1 MGSLKSILK
10 PRVIFAVLASVG
22 VFWYL
27 CELLAMRH
35 YANPMELSGTFAFL
49 LFFAFYYFYEKVDL
63 STRRIKLFTLVSA
76 GILSLTYVIGAQ
88 LDITHSIHWHIN
100 TILKIIMLSWA
111 FVPAT
116 NYILTASFTGKSK
129 RQFSLKKTIIL
140 IALIQFIFFL
150 ISFPGVYGYDAGY
163 QLLQFSDPNI
173 SITQTYSIVHSAW
186 LYLTIVK
193 IGVGVFGSAEIGLAI
208 YAFLQSALAILII
221 YIALKIASKYLP
233 VAIIKMMALCAV
245 LPFSLIMYI
254 STSQD
259 TIFGLFAFLIV
270 LILTLASIHQEILRQ
285 KETQMILGA
294 SVLMMCLLRN
304 NGVYILAFLL
314 LFVLIFKYLRDK
326 NKKIVLPI
334 ACAIMIYVF
343 FQIFLAVY
351 GIIDFEAERNKMSI
365 PSQQLTRCVVSNA
378 DQLSEDLINRYHY
391 YYPRINLNIYKLNQ
405 QIADYQKNHFDS
417 VNFNKNKLAFF
428 KYYAKMF
435 LKCPK
440 SYAEA
445 FLFNTIGYWYLDKNY
460 PDPQMYHPVIEY
472 EYRNLKQLG
481 ANDKYY
487 DIKRQSILPDVE
499 RDISQNIQKAL
510 WKNTPFINIFFR
522 ISIPFT
528 LFWIAWIKIL
538 YRKKYYFFLPMIFLT
553 GYYGTYFLA
562 MVALF
567 RYQFAVWLS
576 VPLLLFII
584 FYDREKKKGFSR

>member
-88 LDITHSIHWHIN
+88 LDITHSIHWHID

-116 NYILTASFTGKSK
+116 NYILTASFTGKPK
-129 RQFSLKKTIIL
+129 RHFSLKKTIIL

-173 SITQTYSIVHSAW
+173 PITQTYSIVHSGW

-233 VAIIKMMALCAV
+233 VAIIKMMALCVV

-294 SVLMMCLLRN
+294 SALMMCLLRN

-314 LFVLIFKYLRDK
+314 LFVLIFKYLRNK
-326 NKKIVLPI
+326 NKKIVLPMI
-334 ACAIMIYVF
+334 CAIIIYLC

-351 GIIDFEAERNKMSI
+351 GIIDFEAERNKMSV

-391 YYPRINLNIYKLNQ
+391 YYPRINLNIYKL
-405 QIADYQKNHFDS
+405 
-417 VNFNKNKLAFF
+417 
-428 KYYAKMF
+428 
-435 LKCPK
+435 
-440 SYAEA
+440 
-445 FLFNTIGYWYLDKNY
+445 
-460 PDPQMYHPVIEY
+460 
-472 EYRNLKQLG
+472 
-481 ANDKYY
+481 
-487 DIKRQSILPDVE
+487 
-499 RDISQNIQKAL
+499 
-510 WKNTPFINIFFR
+510 IF
-522 ISIPFT
+522 
-528 LFWIAWIKIL
+528 
-538 YRKKYYFFLPMIFLT
+538 
-553 GYYGTYFLA
+553 
-562 MVALF
+562 
-567 RYQFAVWLS
+567 
-576 VPLLLFII
+576 
-584 FYDREKKKGFSR
+584 